1 MIAVSVGTTHFSEA
15 QVKAVG
21 LVFSGSLLL
30 LTACSTPSTIQ
41 GSDLSTG
48 ESFAGSYTPHDF
60 SSMTT
65 LYDNTPVVFASS
77 SMTICQGKTRDD
89 AGGAMTLDVNC
100 ADGRSGSITFTGK
113 PEQMT
118 GTGKLG
124 KDPVTFT
131 LDNDASHGI
140 GKTMY

>member
-1 MIAVSVGTTHFSEA
+1 MFSEA
-15 QVKAVG
+15 QVKAIG

-30 LTACSTPSTIQ
+30 LAACSTPSTLQ
-41 GSDLSTG
+41 GGSATTG
-48 ESFAGSYTPHDF
+48 ESFAGSYTPHDL